1 MTNEVQKNNTSTG
14 NTAVVATQDD
24 KVAGENMKTKK
35 AKVVKKKKAKFL
47 VPESTKQV
55 CRRHLHAKKVDDMA
69 TVKNNN
75 ISINEK
81 N

>member
-1 MTNEVQKNNTSTG
+1 
-14 NTAVVATQDD
+14 
-24 KVAGENMKTKK
+24 MKTKK
-35 AKVVKKKKAKFL
+35 AKVVKKAKFL

-69 TVKNNN
+69 TVKKDN
-75 ISINEK
+75 ISISEK